1 MRDESPSWSHN
12 SLSRNHSDS
21 LFCVD
26 VPDNEI
32 GDSGA
37 TALVEALKEMR
48 NLEKLYFYSEFWAFV
63 ISRCDAR
70 VVWRCCRGG
79 SEVVGVGVAI
89 GYLRLRHLREMMIP
103 VF

>member
-26 VPDNEI
+26 VPGNRI
-32 GDSGA
+32 GASGA
-37 TALVEALKEMR
+37 TALVEALKETR
-48 NLEKLYFYSEFWAFV
+48 NLKTLSLSSEFWAVV

-70 VVWRCCRGG
+70 VVWRSCRGG
-79 SEVVGVGVAI
+79 SEVVGVRVAI
-89 GYLRLRHLREMMIP
+89 GYLSLRHLREMMMQ

>member
-1 MRDESPSWSHN
+1 M
-12 SLSRNHSDS
+12 
-21 LFCVD
+21 D
-26 VPDNEI
+26 VLDNGI

-48 NLEKLYFYSEFWAFV
+48 NLKNLHLRCEFWAFV

-70 VVWRCCRGG
+70 VVWRCCRRGG
-79 SEVVGVGVAI
+79 EVVGVRVAI
-89 GYLRLRHLREMMIP
+89 GYLRLRHLREMMMQ

>member
-1 MRDESPSWSHN
+1 M
-12 SLSRNHSDS
+12 
-21 LFCVD
+21 D
-26 VPDNEI
+26 VAANKI

-48 NLEKLYFYSEFWAFV
+48 DLKELNLWGEFWAAV

-79 SEVVGVGVAI
+79 SEVVGVRVAI
-89 GYLRLRHLREMMIP
+89 GYLRLRHLREMMIQ

>member
-26 VPDNEI
+26 VSDNDI

-37 TALVEALKEMR
+37 TALVEALKETR
-48 NLEKLYFYSEFWAFV
+48 NLKKLNLRGEFWAFV

-70 VVWRCCRGG
+70 VVWRSCRGG
-79 SEVVGVGVAI
+79 SEVVGVRVAI
-89 GYLRLRHLREMMIP
+89 GYLRLRHLREMMIQ

>member
-1 MRDESPSWSHN
+1 M
-12 SLSRNHSDS
+12 
-21 LFCVD
+21 D
-26 VPDNEI
+26 VSDNEI

-48 NLEKLYFYSEFWAFV
+48 NLEELNLDSEFWAFV

-70 VVWRCCRGG
+70 VVWRSCRGG
-79 SEVVGVGVAI
+79 SEVVGVRVAI
-89 GYLRLRHLREMMIP
+89 GYLRLRHLREMMIQ

>member
-1 MRDESPSWSHN
+1 MDV
-12 SLSRNHSDS
+12 SD
-21 LFCVD
+21 
-26 VPDNEI
+26 NKI

-48 NLEKLYFYSEFWAFV
+48 NLKNLNLFCEFWAVV

-79 SEVVGVGVAI
+79 SEVVGVRVAI
-89 GYLRLRHLREMMIP
+89 GYLSLRHLREVMLQ

>member
-1 MRDESPSWSHN
+1 M
-12 SLSRNHSDS
+12 
-21 LFCVD
+21 D
-26 VPDNEI
+26 VPDNKI
-32 GDSGA
+32 GASGA

-48 NLEKLYFYSEFWAFV
+48 NLKELDLGCEFWAVV

-79 SEVVGVGVAI
+79 SEVVGVRVAI
-89 GYLRLRHLREMMIP
+89 GYLRLRHLKEMMIQ

>member
-1 MRDESPSWSHN
+1 M
-12 SLSRNHSDS
+12 
-21 LFCVD
+21 D

-48 NLEKLYFYSEFWAFV
+48 NLEELNLDSEFWAFV

-70 VVWRCCRGG
+70 VVWRSCRGG
-79 SEVVGVGVAI
+79 SEVVGVRVAI
-89 GYLRLRHLREMMIP
+89 GYLRLRHLREMLIQ
-103 VF
+103 VL

>member
-1 MRDESPSWSHN
+1 M
-12 SLSRNHSDS
+12 
-21 LFCVD
+21 D
-26 VPDNEI
+26 VSDNEI

-37 TALVEALKEMR
+37 TALVEALKETR
-48 NLEKLYFYSEFWAFV
+48 NLEKLYLRGEFWAFV

-70 VVWRCCRGG
+70 VVMRSCRGG

-89 GYLRLRHLREMMIP
+89 GYLRLRHLREMMMQ

>member
-1 MRDESPSWSHN
+1 MRGHVEFVAKESSLTFLRDESPSWSHN

-26 VPDNEI
+26 VPVNII

-48 NLEKLYFYSEFWAFV
+48 NLEKLDLCSEFWAVV
-63 ISRCDAR
+63 ISRCDAM
-70 VVWRCCRGG
+70 GI
-79 SEVVGVGVAI
+79 EV
-89 GYLRLRHLREMMIP
+89 L
-103 VF
+103 